1 MDNTASG
8 GDSCPSSY
16 SNRVSGMAAGP
27 VRASR
32 FRSIMSC
39 TAVLAG
45 IAAATFALP
54 ACARC
59 VTPNNVAVK
68 AAFPDYGLWRP
79 VAKAMSEC
87 GNVETSFDFDATTAF
102 SQSDS
107 GIGKGTQIVGIS
119 NGGLSRLM
127 AQDAIRPLNDLVEKY
142 KSRLNERQFVRAGGK
157 IMAIAVAANAQV
169 YAYHG
174 QLFRR
179 SQLQP
184 PKSQADLF
192 VLDKKISEQQAVDH
206 SFSIAL
212 KPGWTASDLF
222 LEMFLSTGKPLF
234 NEENKPV
241 VAGETGEM
249 ILAQLKKL
257 AELSPPDP
265 FEKENSAVLQDLM
278 RGRAASG
285 ILWASSTPSLD
296 KEDVSRVAGRMEFL
310 PVPPMAPGGKPAAAV
325 WWDGFAIAKS
335 ASPAEAEAAFK
346 TILEGLDS
354 EMLESA
360 RFEAIWL
367 MPEYEPVRLTKAVIE
382 TIDAGAV
389 LFPAT
394 RQVEILQGALGE
406 HIGDYFSGK
415 TEAAA
420 FLAQAEADYL
430 RIARERGLPG
440 L

>member
-1 MDNTASG
+1 MLVAL
-8 GDSCPSSY
+8 
-16 SNRVSGMAAGP
+16 AAGAVAIP
-27 VRASR
+27 AS
-32 FRSIMSC
+32 
-39 TAVLAG
+39 
-45 IAAATFALP
+45 
-54 ACARC
+54 ARC
-59 VTPNNVAVK
+59 LTPNNVAIR

-79 VAKAMSEC
+79 VARAMSEC
-87 GNVETSFDFDATTAF
+87 GNVETSFGFDATTAF
-102 SQSDS
+102 SDSES
-107 GIGKGTQIVGIS
+107 GIGKETQIVGVS
-119 NGGLSRLM
+119 NGGLNRLI
-127 AQDAIRPLNDLVEKY
+127 AQDAIRPLDDLVEKY
-142 KSRLNERQFVRAGGK
+142 RSRFNERQFVRVDGK

-179 SQLQP
+179 SQLEP

-192 VLDKKISEQQAVDH
+192 VLDEKIAEQQAVDE

-212 KPGWTASDLF
+212 KPGWTATAIF
-222 LEMFLSTGKPLF
+222 LEMFLSTGNPLF
-234 NEENKPV
+234 NEENKPLI
-241 VAGETGEM
+241 AGETGEK

-265 FEKENSAVLQDLM
+265 FEKEDSAVLQDLM

-285 ILWASSTPSLD
+285 ILWASSTPALD

-310 PVPPMAPGGKPAAAV
+310 PVPPVSPGGKPAAAV
-325 WWDGFAIAKS
+325 WWDGFAIARN
-335 ASPAEAEAAFK
+335 ASPEDAEAAFK

-354 EMLESA
+354 EMLETA

-367 MPEYEPVRLTKAVIE
+367 MPEYEPVRLTRAVID
-382 TIDAGAV
+382 TIDAGAIF
-389 LFPAT
+389 FPAT
-394 RQVEILQGALGE
+394 RQVEILQGALAE

-420 FLAQAEADYL
+420 LLAQAEADYL